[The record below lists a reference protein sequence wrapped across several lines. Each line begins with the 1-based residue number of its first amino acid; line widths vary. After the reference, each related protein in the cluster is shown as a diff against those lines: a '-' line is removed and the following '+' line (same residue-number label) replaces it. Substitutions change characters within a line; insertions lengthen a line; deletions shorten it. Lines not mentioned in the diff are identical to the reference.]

1 MVRLNGILKGDKLVL
16 VEFFATWCPHCQKM
30 RPILDRVEK
39 ENKEYLQVE
48 RFDIDAPE
56 NEKLL
61 NYYRIQSVPTFLL
74 FYQGDQV
81 WRQSGEMS
89 EEQLDEKVEK
99 YR

>member
-74 FYQGDQV
+74 FLPG
-81 WRQSGEMS
+81 RSGMEAKWGNVGRTVGR
-89 EEQLDEKVEK
+89 EGRKV
-99 YR
+99 

>member
-39 ENKEYLQVE
+39 ENKAYLQVE
-48 RFDIDAPE
+48 RFDIDAPA

-61 NYYRIQSVPTFLL
+61 TYYRIQSVPTFLL

-89 EEQLDEKVEK
+89 EEQLEEKVEK